1 MLLVKHYCSF
11 MESTLDLLCVKQ
23 HVFADGLDGIELI
36 VKWKFCKIDS
46 TEGTAAKS
54 TLDIK
59 ALKSYFR
66 IFNQRSHKLRL
77 L

>member
-1 MLLVKHYCSF
+1 M
-11 MESTLDLLCVKQ
+11 DLLCVEQ

-46 TEGTAAKS
+46 TKGTAAKS

-66 IFNQRSHKLRL
+66 IFNQ
-77 L
+77 

>member
-1 MLLVKHYCSF
+1 M
-11 MESTLDLLCVKQ
+11 DLLCVEQ

-46 TEGTAAKS
+46 TKGTAAKS